1 MQQLMAEDT
10 ANKHDS
16 GFEGEA
22 EKFDE
27 LKTKRPFG
35 PKSTKEAQQ
44 ARIQRLYKR
53 QLEGLPVRQLVMEHA
68 AKEQIGIA
76 TAWRDWTR
84 VVSWNETGWNEEKET
99 ILSRIQAMR
108 MRIIDQAVKKGQL
121 QTAMMGLKD
130 LQETLLG
137 DTNGGESTVKLN
149 INIEN
154 KSEQ

>member
-1 MQQLMAEDT
+1 MREVDEASE
-10 ANKHDS
+10 APKNKK
-16 GFEGEA
+16 GQAVYG
-22 EKFDE
+22 
-27 LKTKRPFG
+27 KRNPDAVIEERC
-35 PKSTKEAQQ
+35 K
-44 ARIQRLYKR
+44 RLFKR
-53 QLEGLPVRQLVMEHA
+53 QLTGLPARHLVLDHA
-68 AKEQIGIA
+68 DRESVSEA
-76 TAWRDWTR
+76 TAWRDWER
-84 VVSWNETGWNEEKET
+84 VVSWNETGWNEERET

-108 MRIIDQAVKKGQL
+108 MRIIDQAVRKGQL